1 MIEKIFIER
10 AEEIVPPVNDS
21 KYNRILAI
29 GDVHSAFER
38 LESLLD
44 KISVT
49 DEDLLIFLGD
59 YFYAPNSKNLETLLR
74 LAELNQRENFIFLR
88 GNVDENFMEIFS
100 YEPASIS
107 KIIFRYFFHSQPELL
122 KACKQNVP
130 KILFNF
136 LTDLPA
142 YYSIEIGGKKYFF
155 CHAGVDP
162 YSEKPLE
169 EQDDEWFVDP
179 YGDLYESFYQDYAG
193 EALIVVG
200 HKSPKKI
207 LRDFPELFNDGTDN
221 IDPTKPLKIP
231 DKNILMLDTRA
242 KKDDGCLSCVD
253 ILSGQFWQS
262 R

>member
-1 MIEKIFIER
+1 MTEKNFIER

-21 KYNRILAI
+21 KYKRILAI
-29 GDVHSAFER
+29 GDVHGAFER
-38 LESLLD
+38 LESLLN

-49 DEDLLIFLGD
+49 NSDLVVFLGD
-59 YFYAPNSKNLETLLR
+59 YFGDYDKKNLETLFR
-74 LAELNQRENFIFLR
+74 LAELNERENFKFLR
-88 GNVDENFMEIFS
+88 GNIDENLMETFAEELE
-100 YEPASIS
+100 YTGE
-107 KIIFRYFFHSQPELL
+107 IIFRYFFHSQPELL

-130 KILFNF
+130 KILLNF
-136 LTDLPA
+136 LTDLPT
-142 YYSIEIGGKKYFF
+142 YYSITIGGKKYFL
-155 CHAGVDP
+155 CHASVDP

-207 LRDFPELFNDGTDN
+207 LREFPELFKDGTDN

-231 DKNILMLDTRA
+231 DKNILMLDTGA
-242 KKDDGCLSCVD
+242 KDDDGRLSCVD

-262 R
+262 N